1 MTNSKL
7 KQALAALA
15 VSVAVAATPVSV
27 SANQSEAEAKAAAEA
42 LAKRVEEGKKLAFDR
57 GQGNCLAC
65 HMIPGGT
72 SPGNIGPALIAM
84 KLRYP
89 DRQKLFDKL
98 WGVEQLRVPYSMM
111 PFFGQNG
118 ILTDDEINKIV
129 DYMYTL

>member
-1 MTNSKL
+1 MIHSKL
-7 KQALAALA
+7 KQAFAVLTVSAAM
-15 VSVAVAATPVSV
+15 VAAPVYASTD
-27 SANQSEAEAKAAAEA
+27 AAAAEA

-57 GQGNCLAC
+57 SQGNCLAC

-98 WGVEQLRVPYSMM
+98 WGTEELAVKYSMM
-111 PFFGQNG
+111 PFFGRNG
-118 ILTDDEINKIV
+118 VLSDEEINKIV